1 MSVFVPRETQA
12 GERRVALMPEAVQR
26 LAALGIEIAIEAGL
40 GESVSLAD
48 SAYEK
53 AGAQI
58 SRDRQEALRSAA
70 VVLRVRKPPADEV
83 GLLQPDSIHIS
94 LLDAFN
100 ERELVQALAAAKVTA
115 IGLEM
120 LPRST
125 LAQKMDVLSSQASL
139 AGYVAVITAA
149 ATIDRIFPMMM
160 TPAGTLK
167 PLRVFVIGVGV
178 AGLQAIATAKR
189 LGARVEAFD
198 TRPAVE
204 EQVHSLG
211 AKFVKVDLGE
221 TGQTAQGYA
230 RELTPEQLEKQR
242 EVMAQHCT
250 KADVVIT
257 TAQIFGKK
265 APLIVTTKM
274 VEEMQPGSVIV
285 DMAVESGG
293 NVENS
298 RPDEVV
304 ELNGVRV
311 IGFSN
316 LPGRVARHASEMYS
330 NNLASLLEHFW
341 NKEAKSFRIDLEDE
355 ILQHCV
361 LTHDGKI
368 VNEEIDALYRA

>member
-1 MSVFVPRETQA
+1 MQT
-12 GERRVALMPEAVQR
+12 GESRVALVPDAVQR
-26 LAALGIEIAIEAGL
+26 LVGLGAEISIEAGL
-40 GESVSLAD
+40 GGSVSISD
-48 SAYEK
+48 EAYQK
-53 AGAQI
+53 AGAQV
-58 SRDRQEALRSAA
+58 SADRHEALRSAD
-70 VVLRVRKPPADEV
+70 VVLRVRKPPQDEI
-83 GLLQPDSIHIS
+83 GLLQPGCIHVS

-100 ERELVQALAAAKVTA
+100 EREAVRALAAGGISA

-120 LPRST
+120 LPRIT
-125 LAQKMDVLSSQASL
+125 IAQKMDVLSSQASL

-149 ATIDRIFPMMM
+149 STIDRIFPMMM

-167 PLRVFVIGVGV
+167 PLRVFIIGVGV

-211 AKFVKVDLGE
+211 AKFVKIDLGE

-230 RELTPEQLEKQR
+230 QELTPEQLAKQR
-242 EVMAQHCT
+242 EVMAQHCA

-265 APLIVTTKM
+265 APLIVTTEM
-274 VEEMQPGSVIV
+274 VEQMQPGSVIV

-293 NVENS
+293 NVEAS
-298 RPDEVV
+298 KPDEVV

-330 NNLASLLEHFW
+330 NNLVSLLEHFW
-341 NKEAKSFRIDLEDE
+341 DKETKTFRLDLADE
-355 ILQHCV
+355 ILKDCV

-368 VNEEIDALYRA
+368 VNETLNELYRT

>member
-1 MSVFVPRETQA
+1 MRIFVPRERHI
-12 GERRVALMPEAVQR
+12 GERRVALMPESVQK
-26 LAALGIEIAIEAGL
+26 LGGLGLQIAIEAGL
-40 GESVSLAD
+40 GTSVSLSD
-48 SAYEK
+48 GAYER

-58 SRDRQEALRSAA
+58 NRDRPEALRSSD
-70 VVLRVRKPPADEV
+70 VVLRVRKPPEDEV
-83 GLLQPDSIHIS
+83 GLLKSGCIHIS

-100 ERELVQALAAAKVTA
+100 ERALVQALAAASVTA

-125 LAQKMDVLSSQASL
+125 LTQSMDALSSQASL

-149 ATIDRIFPMMM
+149 DTIDRIFPMMM

-167 PLRVFVIGVGV
+167 PVRVFVIGAGV
-178 AGLQAIATAKR
+178 AGFQAIATARR

-204 EQVHSLG
+204 EQVQSLG

-230 RELTPEQLEKQR
+230 RELTPEQLAKQR
-242 EVMAQHCT
+242 EVMAQHCA

-265 APLIVTTKM
+265 APLIITTQM
-274 VEEMQPGSVIV
+274 VEQMQPGSVIV

-293 NVENS
+293 NVEIS

-316 LPGRVARHASEMYS
+316 LPGHVARHASEMYS
-330 NNLASLLEHFW
+330 HNLASLLEHFW
-341 NKEAKSFRIDLEDE
+341 DKESKAFRLDLGDE
-355 ILQHCV
+355 ILKHCV
-361 LTHDGKI
+361 LTHGGKI
-368 VNEEIDALYRA
+368 VNETIDKLYRA

>member
-1 MSVFVPRETQA
+1 MQVFVPRETQD
-12 GERRVALMPEAVQR
+12 GETRVALVPEAVRR
-26 LAALGIEIAIEAGL
+26 LTELGLEILIEAGL
-40 GESVSLAD
+40 GASVSVGD
-48 SAYEK
+48 EAYEK
-53 AGAQI
+53 AGATI
-58 SRDRQEALRSAA
+58 SRDRRGMLRSAD
-70 VVLRVRKPPADEV
+70 VILRVRKPPGDEITV
-83 GLLQPDSIHIS
+83 PKAGSVHVS
-94 LLDAFN
+94 LLDAFK
-100 ERELVQALAAAKVTA
+100 ERELILALAEAGITA

-120 LPRST
+120 VPRIT

-139 AGYVAVITAA
+139 AGYAAVIAAA

-204 EQVHSLG
+204 EQVQSLG

-230 RELTPEQLEKQR
+230 KELTPEQLALQR
-242 EVMAQHCT
+242 QVMAQHCA

-257 TAQIFGKK
+257 TAQVFGRK
-265 APLIVTTKM
+265 APLIVTTRM

-293 NVENS
+293 NVEISQPN
-298 RPDEVV
+298 EVV
-304 ELNGVRV
+304 ERNGVRV

-341 NKEAKSFRIDLEDE
+341 DKETKTFRLDLTDE
-355 ILQHCV
+355 ILKHCV
-361 LTHDGKI
+361 LTHEGKI
-368 VNEEIDALYRA
+368 VNETIKKLDSA